1 MSEPAAARRMGEEGE
16 RLQRQDQKAVR
27 SRQEVEAAICGL
39 STTEWARIDSVA
51 RSFSFGT
58 GWESDDLSQ
67 EAVFRTLR
75 GTRNCPVEVDVVKHL
90 IDTMS
95 SIADGE
101 REKAHN
107 QLVHLPTVQAGIE
120 DGIDSPAAEWSAEE
134 QKAYDDGR
142 NEILAIFDDDTV
154 ARDLVEGILAEF
166 DADQLKE
173 LTGLD
178 GTAYATKR
186 TLIRRRLLKLRPKGY
201 RT

>member
-1 MSEPAAARRMGEEGE
+1 M
-16 RLQRQDQKAVR
+16 
-27 SRQEVEAAICGL
+27 
-39 STTEWARIDSVA
+39 
-51 RSFSFGT
+51 
-58 GWESDDLSQ
+58 
-67 EAVFRTLR
+67 
-75 GTRNCPVEVDVVKHL
+75 
-90 IDTMS
+90 
-95 SIADGE
+95 
-101 REKAHN
+101 
-107 QLVHLPTVQAGIE
+107 HLPTVQAGIE